1 MVGAA
6 RDKPPSGPYNRLMS
20 SSEHDFDFLVI
31 GSGFGGSVS
40 ACRLAEK
47 GYRVGVIE
55 MGRRWTAEDFPQS
68 TWSLR
73 RWMWRP
79 GLKLFGFYDMRPFR
93 HVMILC
99 GNAVGG
105 GSITYA
111 NTLLSPPDRVWQ
123 EGSWK
128 GLAEWQREMPAHYA
142 AARRMLG
149 VTENRILGDAD
160 HLLKQAADAQGVGDT
175 FYKTDVAVYFGD
187 APGVVHPDP
196 YFGGDGPPRSSCV
209 GCGGCMVGCRFNAKN
224 TLDKNYLYFAEK
236 RGAKVFAETRV
247 IDLRPLG
254 PPGEPTDAR
263 GRHGYELTIERSTA
277 WWFKDRRTITAKQ
290 VVLSG
295 SALGTMD
302 LLMRAKQRGSLPAI
316 SDRLGHDVRTNAESI
331 VGVRFPGKRFDL
343 SRGIAIGS
351 GIHIDQFTHIEATR
365 YSRGSDVLGLIATLL
380 VTGQGWRRIL
390 RWLGSAFRHP
400 IKFVRAT
407 WPFGFARQTLICL
420 VMQTIDA
427 TLRMRLRRR
436 WFWPF
441 RRLLCT
447 EGERIPTNIPQA
459 NAFVA
464 RAAAQLGGVPI
475 TSWFE
480 ILFDMPMTAH
490 CIGGCVMGA
499 DAAHGVIDAQHRVHG
514 YDGLYVVDGSAVGAN
529 LGVNPSLTITA
540 LAERAM
546 SFIPAKLSVDA
557 SGAVLP
563 RAAGAPA
570 AAVSVDASSSPGSVT
585 SASP

>member
-1 MVGAA
+1 
-6 RDKPPSGPYNRLMS
+6 MS

-55 MGRRWTAEDFPQS
+55 MGKRWTAADFPKT
-68 TWSLR
+68 TWNLR
-73 RWMWRP
+73 RWVWRP

-111 NTLLSPPDRVWQ
+111 NTLLAPPDRVWQ
-123 EGSWK
+123 DGSWK
-128 GLAEWQREMPAHYA
+128 GLADWEREMPAHYA

-160 HLLKQAADAQGVGDT
+160 RLLKQAAEAQGVGDT

-187 APGVVHPDP
+187 APGVAHPDP
-196 YFGGDGPPRSSCV
+196 YFGGEGPPRSSCV
-209 GCGGCMVGCRFNAKN
+209 GCGGCMVGCRYNAKN

-247 IDLRPLG
+247 VDIRALG
-254 PPGEPTDAR
+254 PAGPDNAGDAGEAR
-263 GRHGYELTIERSTA
+263 GRHGYELTVERSTA

-302 LLMRAKQRGSLPAI
+302 LLLRAKQRGSLPAV

-343 SRGIAIGS
+343 SKGIAIGS

-390 RWLGSAFRHP
+390 RWLGSAVRHP
-400 IKFVRAT
+400 IKFARAA
-407 WPFGFARQTLICL
+407 WPFGFARQTLIFL
-420 VMQTIDA
+420 VMQTLDA

-441 RRLLCT
+441 TRLLCT
-447 EGERIPTNIPQA
+447 EGKRIPTNIPQA
-459 NAFVA
+459 NAFVE
-464 RAAAQLGGVPI
+464 RAAAQLGGTAI

-490 CIGGCVMGA
+490 CIGGCVMGT
-499 DAAHGVIDAQHRVHG
+499 DAAHGVIDAQHRVYG

-529 LGVNPSLTITA
+529 LGVNPSLTIAA

-546 SFIPAKLSVDA
+546 SFIP
-557 SGAVLP
+557 
-563 RAAGAPA
+563 PA
-570 AAVSVDASSSPGSVT
+570 
-585 SASP
+585 

>member
-1 MVGAA
+1 
-6 RDKPPSGPYNRLMS
+6 MS
-20 SSEHDFDFLVI
+20 TEHDFDFLVI

-55 MGRRWTAEDFPQS
+55 MGKRWTAADFPKT
-68 TWSLR
+68 TWNLR

-111 NTLLSPPDRVWQ
+111 NTMLSPPDRVWQ
-123 EGSWK
+123 DGSWK
-128 GLAEWQREMPAHYA
+128 GLAAWEREMPAHFE

-160 HLLKQAADAQGVGDT
+160 RLLKKAAESQGCGDT

-187 APGVVHPDP
+187 KPGVAHPDP
-196 YFGGDGPPRSSCV
+196 YFGGEGPARSSCN

-236 RGAKVFAETRV
+236 RGAKIFAETRV
-247 IDLRPLG
+247 IDVRPLG
-254 PPGEPTDAR
+254 PDGAN
-263 GRHGYELTIERSTA
+263 GRDGYELTVERSTS
-277 WWFKDRRTITAKQ
+277 WLFKDRRKLTARQ

-302 LLMRAKQRGSLPAI
+302 LLMRAKQRGSLPAV

-331 VGVRFPGKRFDL
+331 VGVRFPGKQHDL
-343 SRGIAIGS
+343 SKGIAIGS

-365 YSRGSDVLGLIATLL
+365 YSRGSDVLGLVATLM
-380 VTGQGWRRIL
+380 VNGKGWGRIAK
-390 RWLGSAFRHP
+390 WLASAVAHP
-400 IKFVRAT
+400 VKFARAA
-407 WPFGFARQTLICL
+407 WPFGFARQTLIFL

-441 RRLLCT
+441 APLLCT
-447 EGERIPTNIPQA
+447 EGNRIPTNIPQA
-459 NAFVA
+459 NVFVE
-464 RAAAQLGGVPI
+464 RAAKELGGTPI

-480 ILFDMPMTAH
+480 VLFDMPMTAH

-499 DAAHGVIDAQHRVHG
+499 DREHGVIDAQHRVFG
-514 YDGLYVVDGSAVGAN
+514 YHGLYVVDGSAVGAN

-546 SFIPAKLSVDA
+546 TFIPAKLAAPGPRETDA
-557 SGAVLP
+557 V
-563 RAAGAPA
+563 APVA
-570 AAVSVDASSSPGSVT
+570 NPT
-585 SASP
+585 SATLDA

>member
-1 MVGAA
+1 M
-6 RDKPPSGPYNRLMS
+6 P
-20 SSEHDFDFLVI
+20 EHDFDFLVI

-55 MGRRWTAEDFPQS
+55 MGKRWTAEDFPRT
-68 TWSLR
+68 TWSLS
-73 RWMWRP
+73 RWLWRP

-111 NTLLSPPDRVWQ
+111 NTLLSPPERVWQ
-123 EGSWK
+123 DGSWQ
-128 GLAEWQREMPAHYA
+128 GLAAWDREMPAHFA
-142 AARRMLG
+142 SARRMLG

-160 HLLKQAADAQGVGDT
+160 RLLKQAADSQGCGDT

-187 APGVVHPDP
+187 QPGVPHPDP
-196 YFGGDGPPRSSCV
+196 YFGGDGPPRSSCT
-209 GCGGCMVGCRFNAKN
+209 GCGGCMVGCRFGAKN

-236 RGAKVFAETRV
+236 RGAKIFAETRV
-247 IDLRPLG
+247 IDVRPLG
-254 PPGEPTDAR
+254 PEGAHGE
-263 GRHGYELTIERSTA
+263 HGYELAVERSTS
-277 WWFKDRRTITAKQ
+277 WLFKDRRKLTARQ
-290 VVLSG
+290 VVVSG

-302 LLMRAKQRGSLPAI
+302 LLMRAKQRGSLPEV

-343 SRGIAIGS
+343 SKGIAIGS

-365 YSRGSDVLGLIATLL
+365 YSRGSDVLGFIATLM
-380 VTGQGWRRIL
+380 VTGKGWRRIL
-390 RWLGSAFRHP
+390 KWLATCVRHP
-400 IKFVRAT
+400 IKFARAA
-407 WPFGFARQTLICL
+407 WPFGFARQTLIFL
-420 VMQTIDA
+420 VMQTVDA
-427 TLRMRLRRR
+427 SLQMKLRRR

-441 RRLLCT
+441 SPLLCS
-447 EGERIPTNIPQA
+447 EGNRIPTNLPQA
-459 NAFVA
+459 NAFVE
-464 RAAAQLGGVPI
+464 RAAKELGGTPI

-490 CIGGCVMGA
+490 CIGGCVMGK
-499 DAAHGVIDAQHRVHG
+499 DRDRGVIDAQHRVFG
-514 YDGLYVVDGSAVGAN
+514 YEGLYVVDGSAVGAN

-546 SFIPAKLSVDA
+546 AFIPAKLAAEDGPRSV
-557 SGAVLP
+557 
-563 RAAGAPA
+563 
-570 AAVSVDASSSPGSVT
+570 
-585 SASP
+585 SASAALRA

>member
-1 MVGAA
+1 MAGAA
-6 RDKPPSGPYNRLMS
+6 
-20 SSEHDFDFLVI
+20 HDFDFLIV

-47 GYRVGVIE
+47 GYCVGVIE
-55 MGRRWTAEDFPQS
+55 MGKRWTAADFPAT
-68 TWSLR
+68 TWNLR
-73 RWMWRP
+73 RWLWRP

-111 NTLLSPPDRVWQ
+111 NTLLAPPERVWQ
-123 EGSWK
+123 DGSWK
-128 GLAEWQREMPAHYA
+128 GLADWQREMPAHYA
-142 AARRMLG
+142 EARRMLG

-160 HLLKQAADAQGVGDT
+160 RMLKKAAQSQGVGDT

-187 APGVVHPDP
+187 APGVPHPDP
-196 YFGGDGPPRSSCV
+196 YFGGDGPPRSSCI
-209 GCGGCMVGCRFNAKN
+209 GCGGCMVGCRYNAKN

-236 RGAKVFAETRV
+236 RGATVLAETRV
-247 IDLRPLG
+247 VDIRPLG
-254 PPGEPTDAR
+254 RPDGSD
-263 GRHGYELTIERSTA
+263 GYELTVERSTA
-277 WWFKDRRTITAKQ
+277 WLFKQRRTLTARQ

-302 LLMRAKQRGSLPAI
+302 LLLRARQRGSLPAV

-331 VGVRFPGKRFDL
+331 VGVRFPGQPLDMSK
-343 SRGIAIGS
+343 GIAIGS

-380 VTGQGWRRIL
+380 VNGKGWRRIL
-390 RWLGSAFRHP
+390 AWLATAVRHP
-400 IKFVRAT
+400 IRFARAA
-407 WPFGFARQTLICL
+407 WPFGFARETLIFL

-427 TLRMRLRRR
+427 SLRMRLRRR
-436 WFWPF
+436 WYWPF

-447 EGERIPTNIPQA
+447 EGHRIPTNIPQA
-459 NAFVA
+459 NAFVE
-464 RAAAQLGGVPI
+464 RAAAEFGGIPI

-490 CIGGCVMGA
+490 CIGGCVMGS
-499 DAAHGVIDAQHRVHG
+499 DAAHGVIDAQHRVFG
-514 YDGLYVVDGSAVGAN
+514 YRGLYVVDGSAVGAN

-546 SFIPAKLSVDA
+546 SFIPN
-557 SGAVLP
+557 
-563 RAAGAPA
+563 
-570 AAVSVDASSSPGSVT
+570 SPT
-585 SASP
+585 SPTP

>member
-1 MVGAA
+1 M
-6 RDKPPSGPYNRLMS
+6 
-20 SSEHDFDFLVI
+20 DFDFLVV

-55 MGRRWTAEDFPQS
+55 MGKRWRPEDFPKT

-123 EGSWK
+123 DGSWS
-128 GLAEWQREMPAHYA
+128 GLADWQRDMPAHYA
-142 AARRMLG
+142 EARRMLG

-160 HLLKQAADAQGVGDT
+160 HMLRKAAELQGVADT

-187 APGVVHPDP
+187 KPGQPHPDP
-196 YFGGDGPPRSSCV
+196 YFGGEGPPRSSCT

-236 RGAKVFAETRV
+236 RGAQVIAETRV
-247 IDLRPLG
+247 VDVRPLG
-254 PPGEPTDAR
+254 DGT
-263 GRHGYELTIERSTA
+263 GRDGYALTVERSTSWLA
-277 WWFKDRRTITAKQ
+277 KQRRTLTAKQ
-290 VVLSG
+290 VVLAG

-302 LLMRAKQRGSLPAI
+302 LLLRCKQRGSLPRLSA
-316 SDRLGHDVRTNAESI
+316 RLGHDVRTNAESI
-331 VGVRFPGKRFDL
+331 VGVRFPDSSGARHREAGGERGRVDARIDMSK
-343 SRGIAIGS
+343 GIAIGS
-351 GIHIDQFTHIEATR
+351 GIHLDPYTHIEATR
-365 YSRGSDVLGLIATLL
+365 YSKGSDVLGFIATLM
-380 VTGQGWRRIL
+380 VTGKGWLRIL
-390 RWLGSAFRHP
+390 RWLASAVRHP
-400 IKFVRAT
+400 IKFARAA
-407 WPFGFARQTLICL
+407 WPFGFARQTLIFL

-441 RRLLCT
+441 GRLLCS
-447 EGERIPTNIPQA
+447 EGDRIPTNIPQA
-459 NAFVA
+459 NAFVEKAA
-464 RAAAQLGGVPI
+464 RALGGLPI

-480 ILFDMPMTAH
+480 VLFDMPITAH
-490 CIGGCVMGA
+490 CIGGAVMGR
-499 DAAHGVIDAQHRVHG
+499 DAEHGVIDAQHRAFG
-514 YDGLYVVDGSAVGAN
+514 YEGLYVVDGSSVGAN

-546 SFIPAKLSVDA
+546 SFIPAKLPVLQVDA
-557 SGAVLP
+557 AGQVL
-563 RAAGAPA
+563 
-570 AAVSVDASSSPGSVT
+570 
-585 SASP
+585 